1 MGFENGGPRAAIFV
15 GGDRQARSLSFKV
28 VRKYSG
34 ENRPSHPLLTSEP
47 RHPRPT
53 TLAMTIRPLFGTV
66 LGLVTL
72 AALSHSASADTTRAR
87 PRAVVEL
94 FTSQGCASCPPAD
107 ALLTM
112 LAEKGDVVALAYHV
126 DYWDYVGWQD
136 TFGDPLY
143 SDRQR
148 AYAKSWGSS
157 RIYTPQMVVNG
168 AKAVVGSRRNEVHGA
183 LDGASLPLAVDIV
196 RDGDMLKIA
205 IAPDPALADAV
216 VWLITYLDR
225 ADVRVESGDNA
236 GKAMVYTQ
244 VVTGRQALGMWESAS
259 GAQLKLPLPEVFN
272 QASTGI
278 AVIVQQENDGLPGPI
293 LGAASFE
300 R

>member
-1 MGFENGGPRAAIFV
+1 
-15 GGDRQARSLSFKV
+15 
-28 VRKYSG
+28 
-34 ENRPSHPLLTSEP
+34 
-47 RHPRPT
+47 
-53 TLAMTIRPLFGTV
+53 MTIRPLFGTL
-66 LGLVTL
+66 LGLVAF
-72 AALSHSASADTTRAR
+72 AALAHPAGADSTRAR
-87 PRAVVEL
+87 PKAVVEL

-112 LAEKGDVVALAYHV
+112 LAARDDVVALAYHV
-126 DYWDYVGWQD
+126 DYWDYVGWED
-136 TFGDPLY
+136 TFGTAAY

-168 AKAVVGSRRNEVHGA
+168 AKAVVGSRRSEVHGA

-196 RDGDMLKIA
+196 REGDMLKIS
-205 IAPDPALADAV
+205 IPPNTSLDDAV
-216 VWLITYLDR
+216 VWMVTYLDR
-225 ADVRVESGDNA
+225 ADVKIDTGDNA

-244 VVTGRQALGMWESAS
+244 VVTGRQVLGMWEGAS
-259 GAQLKLPLPEVFN
+259 GAHLKLPLPEVFN
-272 QASTGI
+272 EVSTGI
-278 AVIVQQENDGLPGPI
+278 AVIVQQERQGLPGPI